1 MMNRRHTRSLSI
13 FSTLVALTAARAFF
27 LPAHAAAQGPV
38 PAEQTPPSGSA
49 LDVPSAP
56 EATPAPSS
64 TLAPPPFLAPP
75 ALRTESRVE
84 LLLREREEVL
94 SRRVSLVTPITLMT
108 VGAAL
113 SLVGFSVLTPSSQ
126 VCDEPYG
133 SCTGNGGLLLASYA
147 LGLSGSVL
155 AIVGTAILPSRIVRR
170 ARRRRDL
177 QRIDGELFA
186 LGKRAS
192 LTPIWAVSA
201 GKGVPGWSATI
212 SF

>member
-13 FSTLVALTAARAFF
+13 FSILVALTAARALL
-27 LPAHAAAQGPV
+27 LPAHAAAQIPV
-38 PAEQTPPSGSA
+38 SAEQTASPASA
-49 LDVPSAP
+49 LEAPSAP
-56 EATPAPSS
+56 ATPLPSA
-64 TLAPPPFLAPP
+64 TLAPAPFLASPVP
-75 ALRTESRVE
+75 GAESRVQ
-84 LLLREREEVL
+84 LLLRERDEVL

-133 SCTGNGGLLLASYA
+133 SCTGNGGLLLVSYA
-147 LGLSGSVL
+147 LGISGSVL

-186 LGKRAS
+186 LGQRAS
-192 LTPIWAVSA
+192 LTPTWAVSA

-212 SF
+212 RF